1 MAPVSCAH
9 SPALDKTC
17 GRSSKWPTTC
27 AWQSLAFGRPTPRS
41 RTFLLVS
48 LTSWGVFLL
57 PFGFLSLITYEPN
70 PVVEQQRGMAARQ
83 IGAGWLRSN
92 PLVR

>member
-1 MAPVSCAH
+1 MLSA
-9 SPALDKTC
+9 T
-17 GRSSKWPTTC
+17 
-27 AWQSLAFGRPTPRS
+27 LAFRRPARRS

-57 PFGFLSLITYEPN
+57 PLGFLSLITYEPN
-70 PVVEQQRGMAARQ
+70 PVVGQQRGVAARQ